1 MSHITLEQRYE
12 IQAMVNNECS
22 QKDIAIAL
30 GKSESAIS
38 RELKRNKDRRN
49 GKYIASTAQRKYDKR
64 QKEKPRHK
72 RFTLEMQKT
81 VEKLLEKKYSPEQIT
96 GRLKKKGLSWVS
108 HECIYLHIWEDKKK
122 GGELYTHLRRKGRKY
137 KKRGNKR
144 AGRGFIPNRVDISK
158 RPKIVDRKTRFGDL
172 EIDTVIGK
180 NHKGALVTINSRASG
195 MLKMKKVAT
204 REAKEVA
211 KAAKELLSDWLP
223 YLKTITADNGKEFVL
238 HQEIAESLNIDFY
251 FARPYHSWERGA
263 NENLNGLIRQYFPK
277 KTDFSKIDEKEIIDA
292 QKQLNNRPR
301 KRFNFATPQE
311 IMDKLLFNKKVAFVT

>member
-12 IQAMVNNECS
+12 IQAMVNNEYS
-22 QKDIAIAL
+22 QKEIAIAL

-38 RELKRNKDRRN
+38 RELKRNKDRRS
-49 GKYIASTAQRKYDKR
+49 GKYIASTAQIKYDKR
-64 QKEKPRHK
+64 QKEKPKHK

-81 VEKLLEKKYSPEQIT
+81 VEKLLRRKYSPEQIT

-137 KKRGNKR
+137 KKRGAKR
-144 AGRGFIPNRVDISK
+144 AGRGFIPNRVDISN
-158 RPKIVDRKTRFGDL
+158 RPKIVDAKTRFGDL

-195 MLKMKKVAT
+195 MLKMGKVAT

-223 YLKTITADNGKEFVL
+223 YLKTITADNGKEFAL

-277 KTDFSKIDEKEIIDA
+277 KTDFSKIDEKEIIDVE
-292 QKQLNNRPR
+292 KQLNNRPR